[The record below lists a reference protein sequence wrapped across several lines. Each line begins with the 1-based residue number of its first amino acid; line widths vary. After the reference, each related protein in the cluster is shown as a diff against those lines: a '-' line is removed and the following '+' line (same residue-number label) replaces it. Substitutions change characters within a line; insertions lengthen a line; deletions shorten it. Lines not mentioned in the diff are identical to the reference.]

1 MMNNIKKKRIELAL
15 ISQHSLEDCKAWS
28 PDYYVANIYIKVSGE
43 TISQTRADLIDLGY
57 TTRLMV
63 VIDNGIKSEWIF
75 GKLKGGKGVF
85 NLHCKNSVWRGS
97 PSDFIGVSSNNG
109 DAVLIDDENVKKGER
124 AWHSIV

>member
-15 ISQHSLEDCKAWS
+15 ISQHSLEECKEWNPDC
-28 PDYYVANIYIKVSGE
+28 YIANIYIKVTGE
-43 TISQTRADLIDLGY
+43 TISQTRSILIDLGY

-75 GKLKGGKGVF
+75 GKLKGSKGVF

-97 PSDFIGVSSNNG
+97 PSDFIGVSSNDG
-109 DAVLIDDENVKKGER
+109 DAVLIDDEMLKKGER
-124 AWHSIV
+124 VWYSIV